1 METKRKLLYMTKPYL
16 QQENVFVCMHEG
28 SSTDVRRSLASILL
42 QKHLFTVRDRIE
54 VKKDDGTLE

>member
-1 METKRKLLYMTKPYL
+1 VETKRKLLHMTAPSTTR
-16 QQENVFVCMHEG
+16 ERFCVTHDG
-28 SSTDVRRSLASILL
+28 SSTDARRSLASILL

>member
-1 METKRKLLYMTKPYL
+1 MTKPYL